1 MNPITIRRAA
11 RWAALGFWAAGA
23 SAAPDS
29 TGGEFQFRRAEN
41 RAFRV
46 GEVLEFEVA
55 YGMVN
60 AGTAVMSIPDTQW
73 VQGRPCYHI
82 VTTAE
87 SNPFF
92 SRLFK
97 VRDRVESL
105 MDMEGLFSWHFHK
118 QLREGGYRSNR
129 IERFDPVHRLA
140 YTKRDTIDTPPF
152 VQDILSAFYYTR
164 TRPLHPGQ
172 PFDIECFSGK
182 HVYPLRVIVHRR
194 EKIEVPAGEFR
205 CVVVEPVLRGEGLFN
220 QKGKLTIWLTDDER
234 RIPVLM
240 KSKVLI
246 GSIDCRLKKIVRP

>member
-1 MNPITIRRAA
+1 MRRTAMERAA
-11 RWAALGFWAAGA
+11 RWAVLGFWAAGA
-23 SAAPDS
+23 SAGADS
-29 TGGEFQFRRAEN
+29 TASGFQFRRVEN

-46 GEVLEFEVA
+46 GEALTFEVA
-55 YGMVN
+55 YGVVN

-87 SNPFF
+87 SNAFF
-92 SRLFK
+92 SKMFR
-97 VRDRVESL
+97 VRDRVESV
-105 MDMEGLFSWHFHK
+105 MDMEGLFSWHFEKH
-118 QLREGGYRSNR
+118 LREGGYKSNR
-129 IERFDPVHRLA
+129 IERFDPRQRLA
-140 YTKRDTIDTPPF
+140 YTKRDTIRTPPF

-164 TRPLHPGQ
+164 TRPLQPGQ

-182 HVYPLRVIVHRR
+182 HVYPLRVLVHRR
-194 EKIEVPAGEFR
+194 EKAEVPAGKFR
-205 CVVVEPVLRGEGLFN
+205 CIVVEPVLRGEGLFN

-246 GSIDCRLKKIVRP
+246 GSIDCRLKTIVRP